1 MFIPVW
7 LAGLT
12 IAVLFLLA
20 IGLCVL
26 WQYKN
31 HLWDCI
37 NRREQDVGILNDRLY
52 DAWNRTFSASDAMEA
67 AQGEIAQM
75 KDELQALAD
84 SWSRDPSDQ

>member
-37 NRREQDVGILNDRLY
+37 NRREQYVDILDGKLHDQRLAVY
-52 DAWNRTFSASDAMEA
+52 DAIEQRDAALRESR
-67 AQGEIAQM
+67 QM
-75 KDELQALAD
+75 RDELSALAD
-84 SWSRDPSDQ
+84 SWLNDPTNQ